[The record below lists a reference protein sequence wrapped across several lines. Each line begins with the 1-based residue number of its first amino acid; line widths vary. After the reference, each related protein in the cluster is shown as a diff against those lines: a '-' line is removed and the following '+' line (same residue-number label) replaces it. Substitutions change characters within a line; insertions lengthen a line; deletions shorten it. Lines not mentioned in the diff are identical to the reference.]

1 LLACLLVPPAG
12 AADRRNG
19 VVLGVDSKMR
29 MPAYKTLAAWQARRL
44 ELRSQIMAATS
55 LYPPRTRTPLNARFL
70 GKLDEDGYTIENVAI
85 ETMPGFWLG
94 GNLYRPKDGQSTHPA
109 IAHPHGHWKRGR
121 LEDSKECSTPRLGGN
136 LARLG
141 FVVFAYD
148 MVGYNDTRQLP
159 HDFGSEREQLWGF
172 NPLTVQTW
180 DSIRVV
186 DFLAGLPDVDAQR
199 IGVTGASGGGTQTF
213 LLTAV
218 DERIQAAV
226 PVNMVSFLMQGGCV
240 CENSPG
246 LRVATNNV
254 EIASLF
260 APKPMLVIS
269 ATGDWTK
276 NVPREEFPAIQSIY
290 ELFGKKQNV
299 EVVQIDAEHN
309 YNRQSREAMYAFFNK
324 VFFHRTGTV
333 SETDVKIEPDEK
345 MLAWAGRT
353 LPAEAKD
360 RAAILAWWQ
369 ADARRAVGAASQP
382 QLREWL
388 TRTLA
393 VEWPP
398 KVLDATNAKDEA
410 APGATGES
418 ATGATGE
425 GATGARG
432 EGATGAL
439 SRPGQGDH
447 VPFRFFDGQ
456 GAPALYVDPNGMDS
470 ALKSEQ
476 VQGWL
481 KAKRPVLLIDAFQT
495 GSAREPRDRTVGQFL
510 GYNVSDDAA
519 RVQDVLTGLRWLTA
533 RRRGAVELDAA
544 GSARWWALFAA
555 ALSRAPVRYSVRPD
569 EFKLSDEALVQTFY
583 VPHLQ
588 LVGGAESALRL
599 LNQR

>member
-1 LLACLLVPPAG
+1 MNIILLPLLACLLAAPAG

-19 VVLGVDSKMR
+19 VVLGVDSKMQ
-29 MPAYKTLAAWQARRL
+29 MPAYPSLAAWQARRL
-44 ELRSQIMAATS
+44 ELRSEIMAATS
-55 LYPPRTRTPLNARFL
+55 LFPPRTRTPLNARYL
-70 GKLDEDGYTIENVAI
+70 GKLDEDGYTIENVVL

-94 GNLYRPKDGQSTHPA
+94 GNLYRPKDRLSKHPA
-109 IAHPHGHWKRGR
+109 IVQPHGHWKRGR
-121 LEDSKECSTPRLGGN
+121 LEDSSVCSTPRLGGN

-172 NPLTVQTW
+172 NPLAVQTW

-186 DFLAGLPDVDAQR
+186 DFLESLPDVDKDR
-199 IGVTGASGGGTQTF
+199 IGATGASGGGTQTF
-213 LLTAV
+213 LLSAV
-218 DERIQAAV
+218 DDRIQAAV

-240 CENSPG
+240 CENAPG

-260 APKPMLVIS
+260 APKPLLLVS

-276 NVPREEFPAIQSIY
+276 NVPREEFPAVQSVY
-290 ELFGKKQNV
+290 ELFDRKQNV

-309 YNRQSREAMYAFFNK
+309 YNRQSREAMYAFFKK
-324 VFFHRTGTV
+324 VFFHRTGAV
-333 SETDVKIEPDEK
+333 SEVDVKVEPDEK
-345 MLAWAGRT
+345 MLAWAGRA

-369 ADARRAVGAASQP
+369 DDARRAARTASP
-382 QLREWL
+382 AQLREWL
-388 TRTLA
+388 SRALA
-393 VEWPP
+393 AEWPAM
-398 KVLDATNAKDEA
+398 VTD
-410 APGATGES
+410 
-418 ATGATGE
+418 
-425 GATGARG
+425 
-432 EGATGAL
+432 ATGAL
-439 SRPGQGDH
+439 SRPGAGDH
-447 VPFRFFDGQ
+447 VPFRYFEGH
-456 GAPALYVDPNGMDS
+456 GAPALYVDANGMES
-470 ALKSEQ
+470 AMKSDK

-533 RRRGAVELDAA
+533 RQRGVVELDAA
-544 GSARWWALFAA
+544 GAARWWALFAA
-555 ALSRAPVRYSVRPD
+555 ALSRVPVRYAAHAD

>member
-1 LLACLLVPPAG
+1 MYPPVGLLNIILLALLACLPAAPAG
-12 AADRRNG
+12 AADRRND
-19 VVLGVDSKMR
+19 VVLGVDSKMH
-29 MPAYKTLAAWQARRL
+29 MPAYSSLAAWQARRGD
-44 ELRSQIMAATS
+44 LRSQITLATS
-55 LYPPRTRTPLNARFL
+55 LYPPRTPTPLNPRYSA
-70 GKLDEDGYTIENVAI
+70 KLDEDGYTIEAVAL

-109 IAHPHGHWKRGR
+109 IVHPHGHWKHGR
-121 LEDSKECSTPRLGGN
+121 LENTDNYSAQRLCGN
-136 LARLG
+136 LARMG

-172 NPLTVQTW
+172 NPLAVQTW

-186 DFLAGLPDVDAQR
+186 DFLASLPDVDKDR

-218 DERIQAAV
+218 DDRIQAAV
-226 PVNMVSFLMQGGCV
+226 PVNMVSFIMQGGCV
-240 CENSPG
+240 CENAPG

-260 APKPMLVIS
+260 APKPMLLVS
-269 ATGDWTK
+269 ATGDWTR

-324 VFFHRTGTV
+324 VFLGRPGPV
-333 SETDVKIEPDEK
+333 SEQDVKIEPDEK
-345 MLAWAGRT
+345 MLAWAASKMPDGAKNRET
-353 LPAEAKD
+353 LFE
-360 RAAILAWWQ
+360 WWRE
-369 ADARRAVGAASQP
+369 DARRRARAGLPRERRRWLERALGA
-382 QLREWL
+382 
-388 TRTLA
+388 
-393 VEWPP
+393 EWPAE
-398 KVLDATNAKDEA
+398 VQAE
-410 APGATGES
+410 
-418 ATGATGE
+418 E
-425 GATGARG
+425 GV
-432 EGATGAL
+432 L
-439 SRPGQGDH
+439 SRPGAGDR
-447 VPFRFFDGQ
+447 VPFKYFEGQ

-470 ALKSEQ
+470 ALKSDK

-519 RVQDVLTGLRWLTA
+519 RVQDVLTGLSWLTA
-533 RRRGAVELDAA
+533 RKRGAVELEADGA
-544 GSARWWALFAA
+544 ARWWTLFAA

>member
-1 LLACLLVPPAG
+1 
-12 AADRRNG
+12 
-19 VVLGVDSKMR
+19 
-29 MPAYKTLAAWQARRL
+29 
-44 ELRSQIMAATS
+44 
-55 LYPPRTRTPLNARFL
+55 
-70 GKLDEDGYTIENVAI
+70 
-85 ETMPGFWLG
+85 
-94 GNLYRPKDGQSTHPA
+94 
-109 IAHPHGHWKRGR
+109 
-121 LEDSKECSTPRLGGN
+121 
-136 LARLG
+136 
-141 FVVFAYD
+141 

-159 HDFGSEREQLWGF
+159 HEFGSEREQLWGF
-172 NPLTVQTW
+172 NPLAVQTW
-180 DSIRVV
+180 DSVRVV
-186 DFLAGLPDVDAQR
+186 DFLASLPDVDKNR

-226 PVNMVSFLMQGGCV
+226 PVNMVSFIMQGGCV
-240 CENSPG
+240 CENAPG

-324 VFFHRTGTV
+324 VFLMRPGPVT
-333 SETDVKIEPDEK
+333 EQDVKIEPDEK
-345 MLAWAGRT
+345 MLAWAGRA
-353 LPAEAKD
+353 LPAGAKD

-369 ADARRAVGAASQP
+369 DDARRAVRIASP
-382 QLREWL
+382 SQLREWL
-388 TRTLA
+388 TRALGA
-393 VEWPP
+393 EWPAEVQAEEG
-398 KVLDATNAKDEA
+398 VLT
-410 APGATGES
+410 
-418 ATGATGE
+418 
-425 GATGARG
+425 
-432 EGATGAL
+432 
-439 SRPGQGDH
+439 RPGKGDR
-447 VPFRFFDGQ
+447 VPFKYFEGQ
-456 GAPALYVDPNGMDS
+456 GAPALYLDPNGIDS
-470 ALKSEQ
+470 ALKSQ
-476 VQGWL
+476 PVQGWL

-495 GSAREPRDRTVGQFL
+495 GLAREPRDRTVGQFL

-519 RVQDVLTGLRWLTA
+519 RVQDVLTGLSWLSA
-533 RRRGAVELDAA
+533 QKSGAVELDAA
-544 GSARWWALFAA
+544 GVARWWALFAA

-599 LNQR
+599 LDNR